1 MSSSHWKVCSK
12 TLVLCGLLA
21 LTPIL
26 IVAQSQPASD
36 PQALS
41 YASRA
46 MAALT
51 GGNSISDIT
60 LTGNVT
66 YSAGVDDYG
75 SATLMAIGTS
85 ESRTDLSLSSGT
97 RTEIRDAQTGTSLG
111 KWISQNGASGMFAR
125 HNCLTDAVWFFPAL
139 TSLNIGGNIVMSNV
153 GPEMFHGQK
162 VQHIRSYVYQPG
174 PEGDKKWKSLRH
186 SSSTP

>member
-97 RTEIRDAQTGTSLG
+97 
-111 KWISQNGASGMFAR
+111 
-125 HNCLTDAVWFFPAL
+125 
-139 TSLNIGGNIVMSNV
+139 
-153 GPEMFHGQK
+153 
-162 VQHIRSYVYQPG
+162 
-174 PEGDKKWKSLRH
+174 
-186 SSSTP
+186 